1 MSEEYNDTLLAKAMS
16 HVKDMQGEFDD
27 LPDRDDD
34 EEGHNE
40 SIRAIHAHTK
50 MVDDCLEKY
59 RSAVGMDDHD
69 VGEGDPE
76 AGSTEEKRR
85 ARRIRQLR
93 SST

>member
-1 MSEEYNDTLLAKAMS
+1 MTFEYDGTLLAKAMS

-34 EEGHNE
+34 EEGHAE
-40 SIRAIHAHTK
+40 SIRAIHAHSK

-59 RSAVGMDDHD
+59 RSAVGMDNHD
-69 VGEGDPE
+69 VAEGDE
-76 AGSTEEKRR
+76 LAGAEEKRR